1 MTTFKV
7 KAILKNQTGIED
19 WIKEKAD
26 YRLRRTGQQFVW
38 PYNLGRWENW
48 KQVGFLSNICK
59 YLITRGQ
66 LNSV

>member
-1 MTTFKV
+1 MTIFKV

-48 KQVGFLSNICK
+48 KQVSALQ
-59 YLITRGQ
+59 YL
-66 LNSV
+66 